1 MDKTADSPTS
11 SNSEAYT
18 ALPSPTIEASLRK
31 VPIYIRDERTRP
43 PLLSSTQLPVLP
55 SKPDGCSEDACYLP
69 GKRRS
74 GTVPDLG
81 ATTKLHEAVDNG
93 QSSRHLSLQLL
104 ERKGESSSQ
113 KVRTTSAPLWLPT
126 NTRPCDRSTTSF
138 PESPVHATTPTPSPR
153 TAKTATALT
162 PRGREASNGSTPPQ
176 SYLVP
181 KPAPRTPRPPA
192 CDSRDD
198 QTTIEGLRKV
208 MNQLQFS
215 HSQLELK
222 INDMEQTLSG
232 PSQVTLLH
240 NTHTHTRAH
249 AHTHTTET

>member
-18 ALPSPTIEASLRK
+18 TLPSPTVEASLRK

-55 SKPDGCSEDACYLP
+55 SKPDGCSEDACSLP

-74 GTVPDLG
+74 GTAPDVG
-81 ATTKLHEAVDNG
+81 ATTKPCEAVDNG
-93 QSSRHLSLQLL
+93 PSSRHLSLQLL
-104 ERKGESSSQ
+104 ERKCESSSQ
-113 KVRTTSAPLWLPT
+113 KVRTTSAPLWLPSN

-138 PESPVHATTPTPSPR
+138 PESPVHATPTPSPR
-153 TAKTATALT
+153 TAKTASAFS
-162 PRGREASNGSTPPQ
+162 PRGREASSGTTPPQ

-181 KPAPRTPRPPA
+181 KPAPRTPPPA
-192 CDSRDD
+192 CDTRGD

-232 PSQVTLLH
+232 PSQLEVTL
-240 NTHTHTRAH
+240 
-249 AHTHTTET
+249 